1 MNRIEAPTLE
11 DLRTLASAAWLWDG
25 ARGRIVWANPA
36 GVAYFGGESLFDLID
51 RPFDLAEPGIEKITG
66 LSKSLSRGQVES
78 AFLHFPSSG
87 HTAPLPCR
95 CTIHTL
101 ADGRA
106 GLLVIATGPSDAASE
121 IPTEKLALA
130 FDLLPAAAAFMGREG
145 SLHRL
150 NAAARL
156 LLGADQRASLGA
168 LVEDSSLAD
177 DLLTRLAS
185 TGTVS
190 DVRRLRTK
198 IGQRDIRLTLQ
209 KLSATADPV
218 AFAMVLLDDIT
229 ERRALERTIS
239 NRQQGEGGVPAAKPR
254 LAAAEAEAFH
264 QLGKV
269 LTESVI
275 DQRPVP
281 EKPRRKPAAIP
292 LAVTNAIDK
301 FGHAVL
307 ISKGEQVLHGNPK
320 ALEIFG
326 YSSVDDL
333 INDDAVWTFFS
344 KLGQSV
350 PVATL
355 ALENGRDVS
364 FAAQLSE
371 VAWHSGPAR
380 QFILKAAAAPVSKP
394 SEAKVAPPPP
404 VIAATPEPQKVP
416 AVPEI
421 IHPQESVEHT
431 QPVADDEL
439 RAILD
444 TATDGII
451 TLDRDGKIH
460 TFSAGAEAIFGY
472 RIAEVADKPF
482 GDLLAPESRKVLRD
496 YLSALQGPGLASV
509 FNDGREVN
517 AIVKQGGSVPLFL
530 TIGPLQ
536 SLTSRAAFCAVVRDI
551 TQWKRTES
559 ELREAKEVAEAT
571 SRQKSEFLARI
582 SHELRT
588 PLNAIMGFSEVMRLE
603 RFGEIKNDK
612 YRGYVNDI
620 HSSGGLLLSL
630 INDLL
635 DLSKVE
641 AGQLELNFTA
651 VDLSDTADGTIKMLQ
666 EAATGARVVIRKAMP
681 GDLPKVVADQ
691 RSMRQIMLNILSNAI
706 KFTDPGGQVIVS
718 AQMNKTGELKLR
730 VKDTGIGM
738 NAEQLRDALEPFK
751 RVMTEGREVQGTGL
765 GLPLTKALA
774 EANRT
779 KFDISSEPRKGTL
792 IELTFPTTRVLAE

>member
-11 DLRTLASAAWLWDG
+11 DLRTVASAAWLWDG
-25 ARGRIVWANPA
+25 ARGRIVWANRA
-36 GVAYFGGESLFDLID
+36 GVAYFSGESLFDLID
-51 RPFDLAEPGIEKITG
+51 RPFDLGEPGIEKITG

-78 AFLHFPSSG
+78 ALLHFPSSG

-106 GLLVIATGPSDAASE
+106 GLLVIAAGPSDAASE

-168 LVEDSSLAD
+168 LVEDSSFAD

-264 QLGKV
+264 HLGKV
-269 LTESVI
+269 LTESAM
-275 DQRPVP
+275 DQKPVP
-281 EKPRRKPAAIP
+281 ETPRRKPVSIP

-301 FGHAVL
+301 AAHAVL
-307 ISKGEQVLHGNPK
+307 ISKGGQVLHANPK

-326 YSSVDDL
+326 YFSVDDL
-333 INDDAVWTFFS
+333 INDDAVWTFFAT
-344 KLGQSV
+344 LGQSV
-350 PVATL
+350 PVTTL
-355 ALENGRDVS
+355 VLESGRDVS
-364 FAAQLSE
+364 FTVQLSE

-380 QFILKAAAAPVSKP
+380 QFILRPAAAPVSKQ
-394 SEAKVAPPPP
+394 SEVKLTPPKP
-404 VIAATPEPQKVP
+404 VIAATPEPQRVP
-416 AVPEI
+416 VPEI
-421 IHPQESVEHT
+421 IQPQESAQHT

-536 SLTSRAAFCAVVRDI
+536 SLASRAAFCAVVRDI

-651 VDLSDTADGTIKMLQ
+651 VDLSDTADGAIKMLQ

-681 GDLPKVVADQ
+681 GDLPNVVADQ